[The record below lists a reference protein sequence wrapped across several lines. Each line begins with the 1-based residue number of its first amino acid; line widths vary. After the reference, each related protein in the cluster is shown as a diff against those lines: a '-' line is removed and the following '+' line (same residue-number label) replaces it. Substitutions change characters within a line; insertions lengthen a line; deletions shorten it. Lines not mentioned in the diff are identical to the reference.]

1 LPGWR
6 FKYRSRNVPVLDLLI
21 QAQGHPVAE
30 LAGTL
35 DSGATDTVLSIK
47 AAEALGLTLDDLRR
61 VDDVLIA
68 DDSEVPA
75 WVSDVPIRAQAQARI
90 PEDGDLQPWGPIFA
104 LHPIFMASGGPL
116 WGQEDFCA
124 SFRVILERYVV
135 PAWFELE
142 YWAGMSDDES
152 RP

>member
-75 WVSDVPIRAQAQARI
+75 WVSDVPIRAQVLRPASTG
-90 PEDGDLQPWGPIFA
+90 EDLLPWGPIFA
-104 LHPIFMASGGPL
+104 ANVLFMEDADPL

-142 YWAGMSDDES
+142 HWAGMSDDEP